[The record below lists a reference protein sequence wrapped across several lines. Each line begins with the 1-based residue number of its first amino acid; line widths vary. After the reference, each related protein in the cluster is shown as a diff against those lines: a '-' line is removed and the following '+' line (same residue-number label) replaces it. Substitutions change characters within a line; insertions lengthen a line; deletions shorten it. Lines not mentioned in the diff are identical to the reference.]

1 LGGGGGRVILRPLEE
16 QFGILTKL
24 CVDHEILKNLFPDLT
39 QLREGE
45 VTMAVGIPYMSGS
58 QW

>member
-1 LGGGGGRVILRPLEE
+1 VILRPLEE

>member
-1 LGGGGGRVILRPLEE
+1 MREKKVILRPLEE
-16 QFGILTKL
+16 QFGI
-24 CVDHEILKNLFPDLT
+24 CVGHEILKNLFPDLT

-45 VTMAVGIPYMSGS
+45 VSMVVGISYMNGS